1 MGHFPTLPKR
11 LELRFLA
18 EVMRLFVLGPEDCPN
33 RASKASTKRGA
44 EIRYAARYSFSLS
57 YQKLDYFN
65 RHL

>member
-1 MGHFPTLPKR
+1 MDRFPTLPKR
-11 LELRFLA
+11 LELSFLA

-44 EIRYAARYSFSLS
+44 EIRYAARYSFLLS
-57 YQKLDYFN
+57 HQMFEYFN